1 MATSEQRTAAQI
13 FGEYLQEL
21 RALNKLSLRA
31 VEAATNNV
39 VSNAYLSQLETGK
52 IAKPSPHILLAL
64 SQAYGVPYEAVMQRA
79 GYFPASQEISSGE
92 RQAKVATFLGDT
104 LTTEEEDALL
114 TYLRFLRTQKK
125 KQK

>member
-1 MATSEQRTAAQI
+1 MEISEQKAAPKI

-21 RALNKLSLRA
+21 RALTKLSLRA

-52 IAKPSPHILLAL
+52 ITKPSPHILLAL
-64 SQAYGVPYEAVMQRA
+64 SQAYGIPYEAVMQRA

-114 TYLRFLRTQKK
+114 TYLRFLRDQKK